1 MNPKLGSCYYPEHWS
16 EDQWQKDAEDMIASG
31 LTWVRI
37 GEFAWSRLEPEE
49 GDYNFEWLDRAISIL
64 GSSGLNVVMSTPTA
78 TPPRWVVDKWPDMLI
93 VDVEGRT
100 RRPGSRRHYCFS
112 HEGYLNEAIKIS
124 EIVAK
129 RYGANPYIKAWQLDN
144 EYGCHDTTLSYSD
157 SALRAFR
164 IWVQKKYKTIDRLNE
179 SWKNVFWSMDYN
191 DFEQIHLPNLTV
203 TDPNP
208 IHALDFRRFSSDQVI
223 NFNQSQSQV
232 LRKYTQMPLIHNYMG
247 RITDF
252 NHYEVGEDLDVASWD
267 SYPLG
272 FLEDRSNQSDEFKTK
287 FMLFGD
293 PDFQSFHH
301 DLYRTVG
308 NGRWWVMEQQP
319 GPVNW
324 APFNPEPATGAVR
337 LWTWE
342 AIAHGAEVVSYFRW
356 RQAPF
361 AQEQM
366 HAGLQRPD
374 GVAAPGLNEASQVF
388 SELKNFESIDQ
399 VQSKIALIFDY
410 ESCWAWE
417 IQPQGK
423 DFNYFE
429 LVYDYY
435 KALRALG
442 LSIDILPPNQGD
454 LSGYKVVLMPGLMNI
469 GDELSRAIKQFDG
482 VLISGPRTGS
492 KTLDMAIPEKL
503 PPLIPGINGTVARVE
518 SLRPNVT
525 ISIKELGNF
534 KKWMETLVD
543 SDNVIQFCDDDRP
556 AIIGNENNFYITGW
570 ADQETLK
577 NIFSGV
583 CDSQDISFTELNDCV
598 RTRETSSYRFWFN
611 FSEEE
616 STVGSI
622 KIPASGVI
630 WEAI

>member
-49 GDYNFEWLDRAISIL
+49 GDYNCEWLDRAISIL

-144 EYGCHDTTLSYSD
+144 EYGCHDTTLSYSV

-164 IWVQKKYKTIDRLNE
+164 IWVEKKYKTIDRLNE

-191 DFEQIHLPNLTV
+191 DFEQIELPNLTV

-208 IHALDFRRFSSDQVI
+208 IHALDFRRFSSDQVV
-223 NFNQSQSQV
+223 NFNRSQSQV
-232 LRKYTQMPLIHNYMG
+232 LRRYTQMPLIHNYMG

-287 FMLFGD
+287 FMRFGD

-454 LSGYKVVLMPGLMNI
+454 LSGYKVVLMPGLMHI

>member
-16 EDQWQKDAEDMIASG
+16 EHQWQKDAEDMIASG

-64 GSSGLNVVMSTPTA
+64 GSAGLNVVMSTPTA

-93 VDVEGRT
+93 VDDEGRT
-100 RRPGSRRHYCFS
+100 RRSGSRRHYCFS

-144 EYGCHDTTLSYSD
+144 EYGCHDTTLSYSV

-164 IWVQKKYKTIDRLNE
+164 IWLEKKYKRIDRLNE

-191 DFEQIHLPNLTV
+191 DFEQIELPNLTV

-208 IHALDFRRFSSDQVI
+208 IHTLDFRRFSSDQVI

-287 FMLFGD
+287 FMRFGD

-417 IQPQGK
+417 VQPQGK

-454 LSGYKVVLMPGLMNI
+454 LSGYKVVLMPGLMHI
-469 GDELSRAIKQFDG
+469 GDELSRAMKQFDG

>member
-1 MNPKLGSCYYPEHWS
+1 MNPKLGSCYYPEHWP

-100 RRPGSRRHYCFS
+100 RRSGSRRHYCFS

-124 EIVAK
+124 EMVAK

-144 EYGCHDTTLSYSD
+144 EYGCHDTTLSYSV

-164 IWVQKKYKTIDRLNE
+164 IWLEKKYKTIDRLNE

-191 DFEQIHLPNLTV
+191 DFEQIQLPNLTV

-223 NFNQSQSQV
+223 NFNRSQSQV

-287 FMLFGD
+287 FMRFGD

-417 IQPQGK
+417 VQPQGK

-454 LSGYKVVLMPGLMNI
+454 LSGYKVVLMPGLMHI
-469 GDELSRAIKQFDG
+469 GDELSRAMKQFDG

-556 AIIGNENNFYITGW
+556 AITGNENNFYITGW
-570 ADQETLK
+570 ADEETLK

>member
-1 MNPKLGSCYYPEHWS
+1 MNPKLGSCYYPEHWP

-64 GSSGLNVVMSTPTA
+64 GSAGLNVVMSTPTA

-124 EIVAK
+124 EMVAK
-129 RYGANPYIKAWQLDN
+129 RYGTNPYIKAWQLDN

-287 FMLFGD
+287 FMRFGD

-417 IQPQGK
+417 VQPQGK

-454 LSGYKVVLMPGLMNI
+454 LSGYKVVLMPGLMHI
-469 GDELSRAIKQFDG
+469 GDELSRAMKQFDG

-556 AIIGNENNFYITGW
+556 AIIGNEYNFYITGW

>member
-37 GEFAWSRLEPEE
+37 GEFAWSRIEPEE
-49 GDYNFEWLDRAISIL
+49 GDYDFEWLDRAISIL
-64 GSSGLNVVMSTPTA
+64 GSAGLNVVMSTPTA

-100 RRPGSRRHYCFS
+100 RQPGSRRHYCFS
-112 HEGYLNEAIKIS
+112 HEGYLNEAIIIS

-129 RYGANPYIKAWQLDN
+129 RYAANPYIKAWQLDN
-144 EYGCHDTTLSYSD
+144 EYGCHDTTISYSE
-157 SALRAFR
+157 SALKSFR
-164 IWVQKKYKTIDRLNE
+164 IWLAEKYETIDRLNE

-191 DFEQIHLPNLTV
+191 NFEQIQLPNLTV

-208 IHALDFRRFSSDQVI
+208 IHVLDFKRFSSDQVV
-223 NFNQSQSQV
+223 NFNRSQSHV

-287 FMLFGD
+287 FMRFGD

-308 NGRWWVMEQQP
+308 KGRWWVMEQQP

-388 SELKNFESIDQ
+388 SELRNFESINQ

-454 LSGYKVVLMPGLMNI
+454 LSGYKLVLMPGLMRV
-469 GDELSRAIKQFDG
+469 GDELSSAIKEFDG

-492 KTLDMAIPEKL
+492 KTLDMAIPEGL
-503 PPLIPGINGTVARVE
+503 PPVVPGIKGTVARVE
-518 SLRPNVT
+518 SLRPKVT
-525 ISIKELGNF
+525 VPIKQLGDF

-543 SDNVIQFCDDDRP
+543 SDNVIRFCNDGRP
-556 AIIGNENNFYITGW
+556 AIIGHENNFYIAGW
-570 ADQETLK
+570 ADQDTLK
-577 NIFSGV
+577 KLFSSI
-583 CDSQDISFTELNDCV
+583 CDSQDISITELNDCV
-598 RTRETSSYRFWFN
+598 RIRDTSNYRFWFN

-616 STVGSI
+616 SIVGSI
-622 KIPASGVI
+622 KIPASGVL
-630 WEAI
+630 WEAL

>member
-1 MNPKLGSCYYPEHWS
+1 
-16 EDQWQKDAEDMIASG
+16 
-31 LTWVRI
+31 
-37 GEFAWSRLEPEE
+37 
-49 GDYNFEWLDRAISIL
+49 
-64 GSSGLNVVMSTPTA
+64 
-78 TPPRWVVDKWPDMLI
+78 
-93 VDVEGRT
+93 
-100 RRPGSRRHYCFS
+100 
-112 HEGYLNEAIKIS
+112 
-124 EIVAK
+124 
-129 RYGANPYIKAWQLDN
+129 
-144 EYGCHDTTLSYSD
+144 
-157 SALRAFR
+157 
-164 IWVQKKYKTIDRLNE
+164 
-179 SWKNVFWSMDYN
+179 
-191 DFEQIHLPNLTV
+191 
-203 TDPNP
+203 
-208 IHALDFRRFSSDQVI
+208 VI

-287 FMLFGD
+287 FMRFGD

-308 NGRWWVMEQQP
+308 KGRWWVMEQQP

-388 SELKNFESIDQ
+388 SELRNFESIDQ

-454 LSGYKVVLMPGLMNI
+454 LSGYKLVLMPGLMRV
-469 GDELSRAIKQFDG
+469 GDELSGAIKEFDG

-492 KTLDMAIPEKL
+492 KTLDMAIPEGL
-503 PPLIPGINGTVARVE
+503 PPVVPGIKGTVARVE
-518 SLRPNVT
+518 SLRPKVT
-525 ISIKELGNF
+525 VPIKQLGDF

-543 SDNVIQFCDDDRP
+543 SDNVIRFCDDGRP
-556 AIIGNENNFYITGW
+556 AIIGHENNFYIAGW
-570 ADQETLK
+570 ADQDTLK
-577 NIFSGV
+577 KLFSSI
-583 CDSQDISFTELNDCV
+583 CDSQDISITELNDCV
-598 RTRETSSYRFWFN
+598 RIRDTSNYRFWFN

-616 STVGSI
+616 SIVGTI
-622 KIPASGVI
+622 KIPASGVL
-630 WEAI
+630 WEAL

>member
-49 GDYNFEWLDRAISIL
+49 GDYKFEWLDRAISIL
-64 GSSGLNVVMSTPTA
+64 GSAGLNVVMSTPTA

-144 EYGCHDTTLSYSD
+144 EYGCHDTTLSYSV

-164 IWVQKKYKTIDRLNE
+164 IWLEKKYKTIDRLNE

-191 DFEQIHLPNLTV
+191 DFEQIELPNLTV

-287 FMLFGD
+287 FMRFGD

-399 VQSKIALIFDY
+399 VQSKIALIFHY

-417 IQPQGK
+417 VQPQGK

-454 LSGYKVVLMPGLMNI
+454 LSGYKVVLMPGLMHI

>member
-1 MNPKLGSCYYPEHWS
+1 MNPKLGSCYYPEHWP

-100 RRPGSRRHYCFS
+100 RRSGSRRHYCFS

-144 EYGCHDTTLSYSD
+144 EYGCHDTTLSYSV

-164 IWVQKKYKTIDRLNE
+164 IWLEKKYKTIDRLNE

-191 DFEQIHLPNLTV
+191 DFEQIELPNLTV

-287 FMLFGD
+287 FMRFGD

-583 CDSQDISFTELNDCV
+583 CDSKDISFTELNDCV

>member
-1 MNPKLGSCYYPEHWS
+1 MTPKLGSCYYPEHWP
-16 EDQWQKDAEDMIASG
+16 EEKWKKDAEDMVASG
-31 LTWVRI
+31 LSWVRI

-49 GDYNFEWLDRAISIL
+49 GVQNFQWLDRAISIL
-64 GSSGLNVVMSTPTA
+64 GNAGLNIVMSTPTA

-93 VDVEGRT
+93 VDIEGRP
-100 RRPGSRRHYCFS
+100 RQFGSRRHYCFS
-112 HEGYLNEAIKIS
+112 HEGYLKEALRIA

-144 EYGCHDTTLSYSD
+144 EYGCHDTTLSYSP
-157 SALRAFR
+157 SALEAFR
-164 IWVQKKYKTIDRLNE
+164 GWIARKYKTIDQLNE
-179 SWKNVFWSMDYN
+179 SWKNVFWSMEYN
-191 DFEQIHLPNLTV
+191 SFEQVQLPNLTV

-208 IHALDFRRFSSDQVI
+208 IHELDFRRFSSDQVV
-223 NFNQSQSQV
+223 NFNHSQV
-232 LRKYTQMPLIHNYMG
+232 LVMRKFTKMPLIHNYMG

-272 FLEDRSNQSDEFKTK
+272 FLEDRSRQNDEFKHR
-287 FMLFGD
+287 FMRFGD
-293 PDFQSFHH
+293 PDFQAFHH

-324 APFNPEPATGAVR
+324 APYNPEPAPGAVR

-374 GVAAPGLNEASQVF
+374 GEVAPGLIEASQVF
-388 SELKNFESIDQ
+388 SELNDFESIDQ

-423 DFNYFE
+423 DFSYFE

-442 LSIDILPPNQGD
+442 LSVDILPPNQ
-454 LSGYKVVLMPGLMNI
+454 SSFRGYKVVMMPGLMHI
-469 GDELSRAIKQFDG
+469 GSDLKSAIDAFDG

-492 KTLDMAIPEKL
+492 KTVDMFIPPEL
-503 PPLIPGINGTVARVE
+503 PPLVPGVKGTVASVE
-518 SLRPNVT
+518 SLRPNAF
-525 ISIKELGNF
+525 ISIKDSGYF
-534 KKWMETLVD
+534 KDWMETLVD
-543 SDNVIQFCDDDRP
+543 CEDVVEVCEDGRP
-556 AIIGNENNFYITGW
+556 AIIGHENNLYIAGW
-570 ADQETLK
+570 ADQDTLK
-577 NIFSGV
+577 KLFSSV
-583 CDSQDISFTELNDCV
+583 CNSQDISTTDLIDCV
-598 RTRETSSYRFWFN
+598 RTRETLKHRFWFN
-611 FSEEE
+611 YSDQE
-616 STVGSI
+616 SKVGLI
-622 KIPASGVI
+622 NIPPSGVF
-630 WEAI
+630 WEPL

>member
-1 MNPKLGSCYYPEHWS
+1 
-16 EDQWQKDAEDMIASG
+16 MIASG

-100 RRPGSRRHYCFS
+100 RRSGSRRHYCFS

-144 EYGCHDTTLSYSD
+144 EYGCHDTTLSYSV

-164 IWVQKKYKTIDRLNE
+164 IWLEKKYKTIDRLNE

-287 FMLFGD
+287 FMRFGD

-423 DFNYFE
+423 DFDYFE

-454 LSGYKVVLMPGLMNI
+454 LSGYKVVLMPGLMHI

-543 SDNVIQFCDDDRP
+543 SDNVIQFCDDGRP

-577 NIFSGV
+577 SIFSGV

>member
-1 MNPKLGSCYYPEHWS
+1 MNPKLGSCYYPEHWP

-164 IWVQKKYKTIDRLNE
+164 IWLEKKYKTIDRLNE

-191 DFEQIHLPNLTV
+191 DFEQIELPNLTV

-287 FMLFGD
+287 FMRFGD

>member
-16 EDQWQKDAEDMIASG
+16 EHQWQKDAEDMIASG

-64 GSSGLNVVMSTPTA
+64 GSAGLNVVMSTPTA

-100 RRPGSRRHYCFS
+100 RQPGSRRHYCFS
-112 HEGYLNEAIKIS
+112 HEGYLNEAIIIS

-129 RYGANPYIKAWQLDN
+129 RYAANPYIKAWQLDN
-144 EYGCHDTTLSYSD
+144 EYGCHDTTISYSE
-157 SALRAFR
+157 SALKSFR
-164 IWVQKKYKTIDRLNE
+164 IWLAEKYETIDQLNE

-191 DFEQIHLPNLTV
+191 KFEQIQLPNLTV

-208 IHALDFRRFSSDQVI
+208 IHALDFKRFSSDQVV
-223 NFNQSQSQV
+223 NFNRSQSQV

-252 NHYEVGEDLDVASWD
+252 DHYEVGQDLDVASWD

-272 FLEDRSNQSDEFKTK
+272 FLEDRSNQNDEFKSK
-287 FMLFGD
+287 FMRFGD

-301 DLYRTVG
+301 DLYRSVG
-308 NGRWWVMEQQP
+308 KGRWWVMEQQP

-324 APFNPEPATGAVR
+324 APYNPEPASGAVR

-374 GVAAPGLNEASQVF
+374 DVVAPGLNEASQVF
-388 SELKNFESIDQ
+388 AELKDFESIDQ
-399 VQSKIALIFDY
+399 VQSKVALIFDY

-417 IQPQGK
+417 VQPQGK
-423 DFNYFE
+423 DFSYFE

-442 LSIDILPPNQGD
+442 LSIDIVSPNQSD
-454 LSGYKVVLMPGLMNI
+454 LSGYKVILMPGLMHI
-469 GDELSRAIKQFDG
+469 GDKLNSAINEFDG

-492 KTLDMAIPEKL
+492 KTLDMSIPSEL
-503 PPLIPGINGTVARVE
+503 PPVVPGIKGTVARVE
-518 SLRPNVT
+518 TLRPNAM
-525 ISIKELGNF
+525 IPIKDSGYF
-534 KKWMETLVD
+534 AKWMETLVD
-543 SDNVIQFCDDDRP
+543 SDNVFKLCDDGRP
-556 AIIGNENNFYITGW
+556 AIIGHEKNLYIAGW
-570 ADQETLK
+570 ADQDTLK
-577 NIFSGV
+577 NLFSSV
-583 CDSQDISFTELNDCV
+583 CDSQDIHITELNDCV
-598 RTRETSSYRFWFN
+598 RIRETSSHRFWFN

-616 STVGSI
+616 SKVGSI

-630 WEAI
+630 WETL

>member
-64 GSSGLNVVMSTPTA
+64 GSAGLNVVMSTPTA

-100 RRPGSRRHYCFS
+100 RRSGSRRHYCFS

-144 EYGCHDTTLSYSD
+144 EYGCHDTTLSYSV

-164 IWVQKKYKTIDRLNE
+164 IWVEKKYKTIDRLNE

-191 DFEQIHLPNLTV
+191 DFEQIELPNLTV

-208 IHALDFRRFSSDQVI
+208 IHALDFRRFSSDQVVD
-223 NFNQSQSQV
+223 FNRSQSQV
-232 LRKYTQMPLIHNYMG
+232 LRRYTQMPLIHNYMG

-287 FMLFGD
+287 FMRFGD

-543 SDNVIQFCDDDRP
+543 SDNVIQFCDDGRP